1 MPKLLAWSQQFR
13 EVIFLENNGDL
24 NGFGGNQKILAFDA
38 LTSIQTDSE
47 NAFSKLD
54 EYQKTVRGYIF
65 GYLTYDLKN
74 DTENL
79 QSKNDDKLSFPE
91 LFFFQPKKLIFISE
105 NEIEF
110 YYLNFCDDEIDTD
123 WQEIQQVF
131 LCENTSIGKLNIEP
145 QISKQEYLDRVGEML
160 HEIHIG
166 NIYEA
171 NFCMSFYAENAVIDP
186 VEKFIQLNKI
196 SQPPFAAFLKCNK
209 HYVMCA
215 SPERFLQKIGQRI
228 ISQPIKGTA
237 RRSQKFEE
245 DEAIKTELQ
254 NSEKERSENIMIV
267 DLVRNDLSK
276 TAEKDSVKVS
286 ELCGVHTFKQVHHLI
301 STVESIAKSE
311 YSPVEILKS
320 CYPMGSMTGAPK
332 ISAMQVIERLES
344 FKRGLY
350 SGSIGYFDPAGN
362 FDFNVVIR
370 SILYN
375 SESRIVSYAVGSA
388 ITSLSDPEKEYE
400 ECLLKANAMRKV
412 LES

>member
-1 MPKLLAWSQQFR
+1 M
-13 EVIFLENNGDL
+13 ENNGDL